1 MSEDKRDK
9 LDSTAVRLSVQG
21 LSEKRYE
28 RVRNQYT
35 TLFDIEKDFR
45 KDTGHYSPYIV
56 RDIWSGLNNPTTSV
70 DPKTEKAPIRG
81 VVEWAIGQMKSV
93 PGYSALANDS
103 RSNIICSTLATKA
116 IVKVLSGLDW
126 PPPPPPPDEE
136 SWSTEKEEGKCPGGE
151 PGEGDC
157 VTRYNIHIEPNGDNH
172 DVVVTQSIK
181 EDGIETSET
190 TTTTFDNRG
199 AAEDFVRKLLDALK
213 GKGHTIAKDKS
224 EGMAE
229 FEKKVAKMLANLDG
243 MDKQDARD
251 TAEAAI
257 AKAADEAQDII
268 DAITTCYGTER
279 AEHVFKDP
287 TDADMALVR
296 KVMASRKLAEFIRII
311 GRFMKSMRRSRVRE
325 RVPGKT
331 IPIGV
336 TRARELRNILPMEAA
351 LLSVPGLKA
360 HQVTRVLTRQAQ
372 GHRTWDYSSKG
383 NGPVHVALDIS
394 GSMDSFKSK
403 SGVYYGNAFACAAV
417 LYSLEQKRPVTC
429 SVFDTVVEVIEVDDT
444 SPDRRYAFIEAMLH
458 VCPRGGTAFDPL
470 MRHIE
475 SLGYCDDV
483 LLVSD
488 GCGSLDPDLAHKVFR
503 SRNLSYLVI
512 GGSDWAVD
520 QTLKTISGDRMI
532 LANDLLSE
540 DASKLAARAVARK

>member
-1 MSEDKRDK
+1 MSEDRGK
-9 LDSTAVRLSVQG
+9 LDGTTVRLSVQG

-35 TLFDIEKDFR
+35 TLYDIEKDFR
-45 KDTGHYSPYIV
+45 KDVGHYSPYIV
-56 RDIWSGLNNPTTSV
+56 RDIWSGLNNPTTPV
-70 DPKTEKAPIRG
+70 DAKTDKAPIRG
-81 VVEWAIGQMKSV
+81 VVEWAIQQMKSV

-126 PPPPPPPDEE
+126 PPPPPPPEEDE
-136 SWSTEKEEGKCPGGE
+136 WTTEGPTGGGGGDGDDGKVG
-151 PGEGDC
+151 
-157 VTRYNIHIEPNGDNH
+157 YKIHIEDTDQGS
-172 DVVVTQSIK
+172 DVLVTQTIR

-190 TTTTFDNRG
+190 TTTSFDTR
-199 AAEDFVRKLLDALK
+199 ASAEDFVRKLLEALK
-213 GKGHTIAKDKS
+213 SKGHTLSKEKS

-229 FEKKVAKMLANLDG
+229 FEKRVGKMLASLDG

-251 TAEAAI
+251 TAEAAV
-257 AKAADEAQDII
+257 AKAAAEAEDII

-296 KVMASRKLAEFIRII
+296 KVMASKKLAEFIRIV

-331 IPIGV
+331 IPIGT
-336 TRARELRNILPMEAA
+336 TRAKDLRNILPMEAA

-360 HQVTRVLTRQAQ
+360 HQVTRVLTRQAA

-394 GSMDSFKSK
+394 GSMESFKSR
-403 SGVYYGNAFACAAV
+403 SGVYYGNAFACAAA

-429 SVFDTVVEVIEVDDT
+429 SVFDTVVEVIEVDGS
-444 SPDRRYAFIEAMLH
+444 SPERRYAFIEAMLT
-458 VCPRGGTAFDPL
+458 VVPRGGTAFDPL

-475 SLGYCDDV
+475 GLGYCDDV
-483 LLVSD
+483 LLISD
-488 GCGSLDPDLAHKVFR
+488 GCGSLDPELAHKVFR
-503 SRNLSYLVI
+503 ARNLNYLVI

-520 QTLKTISGDRMI
+520 KTLKEISGDRMI
-532 LANDLLSE
+532 LANDLLTE